1 MIRRYTALMRV
12 LAMGMVAIFAGDA
25 AAQQIYP
32 NKQIRIIVPF
42 PPGGTNNAIARLIAQ
57 KMIENWGQQVIVD
70 NRPGGNTIIGSEAL
84 LKSPPDGYTVMV
96 TSNTHVITP
105 LLIRTPYD
113 AIKDFAP
120 VATAARSE
128 NVLVIHPSLPAHTV
142 REFIALAKSRPGE
155 LNYASSA
162 AGSPTHLAAALFEML
177 AGIKMHHVPY
187 KGGGPA
193 LIDLLSGQVQVL
205 FNTPI
210 SFLPHIKSGRL
221 RILAVTGNTRLGAL
235 PQAPTFAEAGVPEF
249 DIKTWIGVLAPPNT
263 PREVI
268 DKLSAEVA
276 RILATPDYREK
287 LDNLGMAPLIST
299 PDQFAA
305 LMRSETATLAKIIK
319 TANIRIEQ

>member
-1 MIRRYTALMRV
+1 
-12 LAMGMVAIFAGDA
+12 
-25 AAQQIYP
+25 
-32 NKQIRIIVPF
+32 
-42 PPGGTNNAIARLIAQ
+42 
-57 KMIENWGQQVIVD
+57 
-70 NRPGGNTIIGSEAL
+70 
-84 LKSPPDGYTVMV
+84 
-96 TSNTHVITP
+96 
-105 LLIRTPYD
+105 
-113 AIKDFAP
+113 
-120 VATAARSE
+120 
-128 NVLVIHPSLPAHTV
+128 
-142 REFIALAKSRPGE
+142 
-155 LNYASSA
+155 
-162 AGSPTHLAAALFEML
+162 ML
-177 AGIKMHHVPY
+177 AGVKMHHVPY

-193 LIDLLSGQVQVL
+193 LIDLLSGQVQVY

-210 SFLPHIKSGRL
+210 SFIPHIRSGRL

-319 TANIRIEQ
+319 TANIKIEQ